1 MRSFA
6 LGAVVLCGILA
17 GAGASRD
24 VCAMEGAPLCKTQQL
39 AATCSPGVVWL
50 TRKRSKT
57 LKRNRCCQYRQVC
70 SKWVCWWTVEKCGAE
85 VCVQ

>member
-6 LGAVVLCGILA
+6 LGAVMVCVIFA
-17 GAGASRD
+17 GTGASSNAS
-24 VCAMEGAPLCKTQQL
+24 AMEGAPLRETQQL

-70 SKWVCWWTVEKCGAE
+70 SKWVCWWTVEKCGPDF
-85 VCVQ
+85 CSQ